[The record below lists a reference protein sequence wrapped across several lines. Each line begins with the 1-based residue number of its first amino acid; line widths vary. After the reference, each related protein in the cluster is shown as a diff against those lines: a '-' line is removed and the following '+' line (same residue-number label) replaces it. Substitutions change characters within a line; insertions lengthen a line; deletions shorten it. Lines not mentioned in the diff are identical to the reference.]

1 MPFDPALNDKV
12 HALLEQQVADGR
24 QLGVQVAAYRH
35 GEPLVN
41 TVAGQMGS
49 RDPRP
54 VQPDSLFSCFST
66 TKGVAATVVHMLA
79 DRGLLDYDAPVT
91 KYWPA
96 FGQNGKERI
105 TVATALSHQAGLH
118 AMPRPT
124 TVAFATDW
132 EAGLRWIE
140 QAKPAYEPGTKTG
153 YHAVTF
159 SWLVGGIVQGACG
172 RHIRDVIVED
182 VARPLG
188 VEGEI
193 YCGIPDGLE
202 DRLTT
207 LKAAGGGGPR
217 AGLAEA
223 PAMPADHPM
232 FDAMPPDSEINYN
245 DIRVRK
251 ACLPASNGHF
261 TANGLATM
269 YGALANGG
277 EIGGVRLVSKERIP
291 HMQRILT
298 RDFDIVTSTP
308 MRKGIGFMMG
318 GRTDGIYGPQGPR
331 ETAFGHAGNGGSV
344 AFADPEAG
352 LSIAVTLNLMQQ
364 PLPEGGVTFEI
375 CELIR
380 QELSVAE

>member
-1 MPFDPALNDKV
+1 MAGDLNARV
-12 HALLEQQVADGR
+12 QALLERQVAEGR
-24 QLGVQVAAYRH
+24 QLGVQAAVYRY
-35 GEPLVN
+35 GEQIVN
-41 TVAGQMGS
+41 AYAGTMGPK
-49 RDPRP
+49 DPRP
-54 VQPDSLFSCFST
+54 VGADSLFSSFST
-66 TKGVAATVVHMLA
+66 TKGVAATIVHMLA
-79 DRGLLDYDAPVT
+79 DQGLLDYDAPVI

-118 AMPRPT
+118 KMPRPT
-124 TVAFATDW
+124 TLAFATDW

-140 QAKPAYEPGTKTG
+140 QATPAYEPGTKTG

-159 SWLVGGIVQGACG
+159 SWLVGGIIRGACG
-172 RHIRDVIVED
+172 RHIRDMIVED
-182 VARPLG
+182 IARPLG
-188 VEGEI
+188 VEGEL

-207 LKAAGGGGPR
+207 LKSAGGGGPR

-223 PAMPADHPM
+223 PAMPKDHPM
-232 FDAMPPDSEINYN
+232 FDAMPPDSELNYN

-261 TANGLATM
+261 TANGLAKM

-277 EIGGVRLVSKERIP
+277 EIGGIRLVSPERIP

-298 RDFDIVTSTP
+298 RDRDIVTGMP

-318 GRTDGIYGPQGPR
+318 GTTNGVSGPQGPR
-331 ETAFGHAGNGGSV
+331 ETSFGHAGNGGSV
-344 AFADPEAG
+344 AFADPELG
-352 LSIAVTLNLMQQ
+352 LGVAVTLNLMQQ
-364 PLPEGGVTFEI
+364 PVPSGGVTMEI

-380 QELSVAE
+380 GG